1 MADLFGLVQVPWAVV
16 WIVLAL
22 VVIAIIAFIAKGFFD
37 ELKKK

>member
-1 MADLFGLVQVPWAVV
+1 MELFGFEIPAIAV

-22 VVIAIIAFIAKGFFD
+22 VVIAVICFIAKGFFD